1 MKGTKFSE
9 PFMSEIDY
17 WERGLSLVLEVL
29 EQTLNVQRQW
39 MYLGEMLCY
48 VTFPSERLQIYLN
61 YI

>member
-9 PFMSEIDY
+9 PFMGDIDY

-39 MYLGEMLCY
+39 MYLGWFKKQ
-48 VTFPSERLQIYLN
+48 TAF
-61 YI
+61 